1 MEKTAQAI
9 QIKGIREGLLVTLG
23 EGDWQAVFAQLIEQ
37 IEQNAA
43 FFQGAK
49 LALEVGNRV
58 LHAAELGTL
67 RDRLADRNVSLWA
80 VISQSLVTEQTAQML
95 GLATRISTPRPE
107 RTIKALDTTLEGEN
121 AVLLQ
126 RTLRSGFS
134 VSSRGHVV
142 VIGDVN
148 PGAEIVA
155 GGSVVVWGKLKGSV
169 RAGVEEGEAALVCAL
184 FMEPSLLR
192 IGEHEAG
199 RMPGK
204 KEQNTVAAVV
214 KDGQIVFETW
224 NIK

>member
-1 MEKTAQAI
+1 MEKTAQAV

-23 EGDWQAVFAQLIEQ
+23 EGDWQSIFQQLLDQ
-37 IEQNAA
+37 IEQNSA
-43 FFQGAK
+43 FFQGAR

-67 RDRLADRNVSLWA
+67 RDRLADRNITLWA
-80 VISQSLVTEQTAQML
+80 VLSQSLVTEQTAQML

-107 RTIKALDTTLEGEN
+107 RTIKPLDTSLEGEN

-169 RAGVEEGEAALVCAL
+169 RAGIEEEGAVVCAL

-192 IGEHEAG
+192 IGEIEAS
-199 RMPGK
+199 RSPDK
-204 KEQNTVAAVV
+204 KEQNTVMALV
-214 KDGQIVFETW
+214 KDSQIVFETW
-224 NIK
+224 KIK